1 MLNVGGLRSDD
12 EFVKHKIL
20 DAMGDMYV
28 LGHPLLARY
37 VAYKSGHAL
46 NNRLL
51 RALLAETD
59 AWEIAE
65 VKAAQRPFK
74 EDDAAVAL

>member
-1 MLNVGGLRSDD
+1 MCIRDSL
-12 EFVKHKIL
+12 
-20 DAMGDMYV
+20 YV